1 MRDFRDAKAMA
12 QTLRDSLTHKAI
24 NISHSESLELV
35 SKMLGLPDW
44 NTLSALLQSE
54 RRDTARPA
62 AGPQTATTIYP
73 AIPLRDLV
81 PFPTAM
87 YPLFVGREKAMQA
100 IHHAFERS
108 REVVLVVQKEAGVD
122 TPELQDVH
130 EIGVLSQLV
139 EVEPLPD
146 GTLKVLTQAIRRVV
160 IRRLSHETGAFQ
172 ADVADISEGPI
183 PDASDLIRRTF
194 RRFESYA
201 AAQDIRIPDTRP
213 ILDETPDPGRVAD
226 VIAARIKM
234 PIADRYRLLA
244 TLDPVMRLERV
255 EALVDLS
262 ARLVSPAFE
271 LTRRRALHYA
281 NLRNH
286 QYATLEHL
294 LLALIEDTHASAVM
308 RASEADLDG
317 LKDDLIEYLDNELK
331 NIVVANDGN
340 AQPTTAFQRVEQR
353 AALHAQEASYPVI
366 TGANVLFAIF
376 AETRSPAAHLLDER
390 GASIERV
397 AKAIAQGIGKGTD

>member
-1 MRDFRDAKAMA
+1 
-12 QTLRDSLTHKAI
+12 
-24 NISHSESLELV
+24 
-35 SKMLGLPDW
+35 MLGLPDW

-87 YPLFVGREKAMQA
+87 YPLFVEREKTMQA
-100 IHHAFERS
+100 IKHAFERS
-108 REVVLVVQKEAGVD
+108 REVVLVVQKEPGVD
-122 TPELQDVH
+122 TPELQDVY

-172 ADVADISEGPI
+172 ADVGDISEGPI

-194 RRFESYA
+194 GRFERYA

-213 ILDETPDPGRVAD
+213 ILDETRDPGRVAD

-234 PIADRYRLLA
+234 PIADRYKLLA

-271 LTRRRALHYA
+271 LTRRRALHHA
-281 NLRNH
+281 SLRNH
-286 QYATLEHL
+286 PYATLEHL
-294 LLALIEDTHASAVM
+294 LLAMIEDPHASAVM
-308 RASEADLDG
+308 RASDADLDG

-353 AALHAQEASYPVI
+353 AAVHAQEASYPVI

-376 AETRSPAAHLLDER
+376 AETRSPAAHLLDAR
-390 GASIERV
+390 GEYIERV